1 MTQRG
6 RADRWLP
13 ILAWAFV
20 GAAALQLALWA
31 SVNWY
36 RIFGPYLIL
45 RLDDLSSIVTG
56 MAPFLLGAAVLVGA
70 ARWPEGRRWLIAGA
84 VLSALSGVAQTAT
97 EAWWLWR
104 MTDPIAPEGLVQVWL
119 IAGRLVL
126 VTAAA
131 LAALCLAAGLARV
144 RPARP
149 ASRSALLVPVAVGA
163 VVVAGGLG
171 LLARELGAASEIPDE
186 QAAFV
191 VLGIVHR
198 LLATLGALGLA
209 ALAAAAVRAM
219 PVAGVLPEVLIAAG
233 ATLAAV
239 GSAATWIGQALLSF
253 EEQSQQLLWVFTT
266 PFAATAVGLVLI
278 IAGFGLAALTGR
290 RGTIGRHGDRGS
302 GTSEHRADP

>member
-45 RLDDLSSIVTG
+45 RLEDLSSIAIG

-84 VLSALSGVAQTAT
+84 ALSALSGVAQTAT

-131 LAALCLAAGLARV
+131 LAALCLAVGLARV
-144 RPARP
+144 HAARQ
-149 ASRSALLVPVAVGA
+149 ASRSALLVPVGVGA

-191 VLGIVHR
+191 VLGVVHR

-209 ALAAAAVRAM
+209 ALAVAAVRAM
-219 PVAGVLPEVLIAAG
+219 PATGPLPEVLIAAG
-233 ATLAAV
+233 ATLAAA
-239 GSAATWIGQALLSF
+239 GSAATWIGQSILSF
-253 EEQSQQLLWVFTT
+253 EVQGEQVVWVFTV
-266 PFAATAVGLVLI
+266 PSVLVSIGIVLV
-278 IAGFGLAALTGR
+278 IAGFGAAALLAGSATPR
-290 RGTIGRHGDRGS
+290 SEPDRPASAGTVNG
-302 GTSEHRADP
+302 

>member
-45 RLDDLSSIVTG
+45 RLEDLSSIITG

-70 ARWPEGRRWLIAGA
+70 ARWPDGRRWLIAGA
-84 VLSALSGVAQTAT
+84 ALSAVSGFAQSAT

-119 IAGRLVL
+119 IAGRLVQ

-131 LAALCLAAGLARV
+131 LAAVCLAAGLARA

-149 ASRSALLVPVAVGA
+149 TPWPVLLVPVAVGA
-163 VVVAGGLG
+163 VVVVGGLG
-171 LLARELGAASEIPDE
+171 LLARELAAASEIPDE

-191 VLGIVHR
+191 VLGVVHR

-209 ALAAAAVRAM
+209 ALAVTAMRAM
-219 PVAGVLPEVLIAAG
+219 PAAGVLPEALIAAG
-233 ATLAAV
+233 ATLAAA
-239 GSAATWIGQALLSF
+239 GSAATWIGQWVLSF
-253 EEQSQQLLWVFTT
+253 DAQSEQFVWVFTV
-266 PFAATAVGLVLI
+266 PSVMVSIGIVLVI
-278 IAGFGLAALTGR
+278 VGFGAAALLAGSASPR
-290 RGTIGRHGDRGS
+290 SEPGTPASVGTVS
-302 GTSEHRADP
+302 G